1 MASQDNP
8 HSNGYYVMLV
18 LAVVIGVVLGIG
30 IFIWISMNSTGRTRI
45 PIFLLALP
53 TILLVGLVK
62 IIDRALVNRRQS
74 LPEHQNTAQTAT
86 NLYGPAG
93 GRSGALRTVSAACVR
108 VRTGPA
114 TRVRLRGPAVLARLR
129 ADSAG
134 QRAGKRSG
142 PRRAGLR
149 LLQHRR
155 LRPGASDRPT
165 DARRTERL
173 VQRIARRLTPPD
185 PAEIVPRIR
194 VGAAR

>member
-45 PIFLLALP
+45 PIFLPALP

-86 NLYGPAG
+86 NLYGQPGPAAEYG
-93 GRSGALRTVSAACVR
+93 QPAPQVGGAAPYGRSQQPAFGYGQAQQPVYGYGAQPSSPGYGRTQQASAPGSDPGHGEPAYGSYSTDGYGQAP
-108 VRTGPA
+108 RTGLP
-114 TRVRLRGPAVLARLR
+114 TP
-129 ADSAG
+129 DG
-134 QRAGKRSG
+134 QSG
-142 PRRAGLR
+142 SYNGS
-149 LLQHRR
+149 H
-155 LRPGASDRPT
+155 G
-165 DARRTERL
+165 
-173 VQRIARRLTPPD
+173 
-185 PAEIVPRIR
+185 
-194 VGAAR
+194 G

>member
-86 NLYGPAG
+86 NLYGQPGPA
-93 GRSGALRTVSAACVR
+93 AACHVYPCSP
-108 VRTGPA
+108 TPGH
-114 TRVRLRGPAVLARLR
+114 RGAIRR
-129 ADSAG
+129 
-134 QRAGKRSG
+134 
-142 PRRAGLR
+142 RRAR
-149 LLQHRR
+149 
-155 LRPGASDRPT
+155 
-165 DARRTERL
+165 
-173 VQRIARRLTPPD
+173 
-185 PAEIVPRIR
+185 
-194 VGAAR
+194 